1 MLLKFSASLLLFFC
15 YLSIYGKGPVSSAYQ
30 LPLHS
35 KVSFSGGFGE
45 LRKNHFHTGLDFR
58 TNGQVG
64 WPVYAVQKGSV
75 KRVSVSPYGYGNA
88 LYLVHPDGTTSVYG
102 HLSRFHPKI
111 ASYVLQ
117 QQYKLQQFMVD
128 LPVPAGFLE
137 VNQGEVIAWSG
148 NSGSSGGPHL
158 HFEIRN
164 TASEKP
170 QNPLHY
176 LPGIVDKSSP
186 KINSVYLYA
195 LNNQSYVGNRL
206 RKIRLETL
214 SAFHQTRLKTPQ
226 PIELFGDIGI
236 GIQCEDDFN
245 GEGMKCGI
253 YSAELAVDQKEVFG
267 FRMDHLDF
275 DMGRSVNS
283 HLDYEELV
291 KNHRWIHHLFLQ
303 PGNLLDI
310 YLDHPGRGIISLK
323 DGKSHVVTITVSD
336 AFGNRNSCQFKVSSK
351 PAKPIPTVQNYIKM
365 FLYDVANSYE
375 NNEVKINL
383 PRGSLFDNLGFMYE
397 TTKFP
402 GSFLSKIHRIHLP
415 EVPVN
420 LAYQLSIKI
429 NPLPERLQ
437 SKTLIVLV
445 DKKGNQSA
453 IGGVY
458 SAGWV
463 SAKSR
468 LFGDFAVVLDTIP
481 PIIRMVKIPG
491 QKGAEKSSEI
501 VCKIGDNLSGIND
514 YEGLI
519 DGQWVLFEYD
529 AKSGILSHDLG
540 KSQISLKGLHSLQIT
555 VVDQCQNRSVVKTK
569 IKL

>member
-1 MLLKFSASLLLFFC
+1 MLLKFFASLLLFVC
-15 YLSIYGKGPVSSAYQ
+15 YLSIFGKDPVSSAYQ
-30 LPLHS
+30 LPLHT

-58 TNGQVG
+58 TNGQIG
-64 WPVYAVQKGSV
+64 WPVYAVQKGTV

-88 LYLVHPDGTTSVYG
+88 LYVVHPDGTTTVYG

-117 QQYKLQQFMVD
+117 QQYKLHQFMVD
-128 LPVPAGFLE
+128 LPIPAGLLE
-137 VNQGEVIAWSG
+137 VNQGELIAWSG

-164 TASEKP
+164 TTTEKP
-170 QNPLHY
+170 QNPLHF
-176 LPGIVDKSSP
+176 LPDIVDNSSP

-195 LNNQSYVGNRL
+195 LNDQSYVGNQL
-206 RKIRLETL
+206 RKIRLETISALHHTKL
-214 SAFHQTRLKTPQ
+214 STPQ

-236 GIQCEDDFN
+236 GIQSDDDFN
-245 GEGMKCGI
+245 GVGMKCGI
-253 YSAELAVDQKEVFG
+253 YSAELAVDQKNVFG

-275 DMGRSVNS
+275 DMGRFVNS

-291 KNHRWIHHLFLQ
+291 KNHRWIHRLFLQ

-310 YLDHPGRGIISLK
+310 YFDYPGRGIISLK

-336 AFGNRNSCQFKVSSK
+336 AFGNLNSCQFKVTSK
-351 PAKPIPTVQNYIKM
+351 PAKTIPTVQNYSKM
-365 FLYDVANSYE
+365 FLYDVANSFE

-383 PRGSLFDNLGFMYE
+383 PKGSLFDNVGFIYGIS
-397 TTKFP
+397 KFP
-402 GSFLSKIHRIHLP
+402 GSYLSRIQHIHLP

-437 SKTLIVLV
+437 SKTLVVLV
-445 DKKGNQSA
+445 DKRGIQSA

-463 SAKSR
+463 SAKCR
-468 LFGDFAVVLDTIP
+468 QFGDFAVVLDTIP
-481 PIIRMVKIPG
+481 PQIRMVKIPDP
-491 QKGAEKSSEI
+491 KGVKKLSEI
-501 VCKIGDNLSGIND
+501 VCKIGDNLSGISD
-514 YEGLI
+514 FEGLI
-519 DGQWVLFEYD
+519 DGHWVLFEYD
-529 AKSGILSHDLG
+529 AKSGLISHDLG
-540 KSQISLKGLHSLQIT
+540 KNQILSKGIHTLQIT
-555 VVDQCQNRSVVKTK
+555 VVDQCQNRSVLKTK